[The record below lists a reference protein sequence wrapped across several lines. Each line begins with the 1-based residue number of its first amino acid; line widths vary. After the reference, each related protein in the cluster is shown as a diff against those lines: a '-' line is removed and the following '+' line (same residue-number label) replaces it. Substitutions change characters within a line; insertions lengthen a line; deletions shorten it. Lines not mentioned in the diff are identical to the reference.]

1 MWGRSRR
8 VTEYRMTIWI
18 SMTAEEEQAY
28 RSEHGL
34 GPDDPLRAHLADH
47 IRDHLDGDGELT
59 GWWSITRVR

>member
-1 MWGRSRR
+1 
-8 VTEYRMTIWI
+8 MTIWI